1 MNVSLINFAQVTLK
15 CLTYKLRVRLKY
27 RQPREDMQVYF
38 IQSLPTENTQNV
50 QHMKITQLHLTEIQR
65 GIETICITLEIPDVH
80 ESTSHGVLFV

>member
-1 MNVSLINFAQVTLK
+1 M
-15 CLTYKLRVRLKY
+15 
-27 RQPREDMQVYF
+27 YF

-65 GIETICITLEIPDVH
+65 GIETCCITLEIPDVH